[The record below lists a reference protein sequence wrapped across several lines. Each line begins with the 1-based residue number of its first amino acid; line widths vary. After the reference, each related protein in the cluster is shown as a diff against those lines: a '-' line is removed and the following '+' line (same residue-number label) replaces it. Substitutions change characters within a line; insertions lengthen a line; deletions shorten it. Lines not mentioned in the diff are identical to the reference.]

1 MKLTGTE
8 DLRVQK
14 TVEAI
19 RSTYEQL
26 LLERGATG
34 RITVKELCEIARI
47 NKKTFYRY
55 YSSLDDLAAELQQE
69 EVDEYL
75 EHIRGLRIPEDIPQ
89 ITSVFFHFLEEKG
102 PLMQAITT
110 QPRFDSMQRLME
122 RNVMAREDDSVRDYP
137 LRRTV
142 VAYVTSATMGVYR
155 DWVAHG
161 RDLPLDTVVSAT
173 TELLTK
179 GTGPL
184 LKAQRHR

>member
-1 MKLTGTE
+1 MKITGTE

-14 TVEAI
+14 TVESI
-19 RSTYEQL
+19 RTTYEQL

-69 EVDEYL
+69 QVEEYL
-75 EHIRGLRIPEDIPQ
+75 ERTRDLRIPDDIPE
-89 ITSVFFHFLEEKG
+89 ITSTFFHYLEEKG

-110 QPRFDSMQRLME
+110 QPRFDSMQHLME
-122 RNVMAREDDSVRDYP
+122 QDVMAKEEDSVKDSP

-142 VAYVTSATMGVYR
+142 VTYVTSATMGVYR

-161 RDLPLDTVVSAT
+161 RDLPLETVISAT

-179 GTGPL
+179 GTDPL
-184 LKAQRHR
+184 LKTRGRR